1 MAKFNYT
8 VMDRSG
14 FETRGQIIARNQN
27 DATAQLKK
35 DGSYIVLL
43 DKLQEPS
50 GKLTPLAPHKPYLQH
65 VLTIAFLMLVAV
77 MGVGLLLR
85 LFCY

>member
-35 DGSYIVLL
+35 DGLYVVLL
-43 DKLQEPS
+43 DQARNPS
-50 GKLTPLAPHKPYLQH
+50 GELTPIAPHKPYVQH
-65 VLTIAFLMLVAV
+65 VLAIAFLMLVTGI
-77 MGVGLLLR
+77 GVGLLLSM
-85 LFCY
+85 FY